1 MAWNESLTLGKKA
14 ERFAEDYFKSQGLNF
29 QDVRDVV
36 EYRKQDIDYIVDG
49 LGTVEVKMNLQ
60 DARKYRPGLFFWV
73 ETFISEGGKKRP
85 GWFYF
90 SKADYFLFFDKDGG
104 GIIIKNDAVFK
115 NFVNGLLH
123 KGDISWNRFDF
134 CKDVWFSR
142 YDVTAENMRIYFE
155 QLKQSDVDYR
165 RIVKRKRVY

>member
-49 LGTVEVKMNLQ
+49 LGTVEVKMNFQEAL
-60 DARKYRPGLFFWV
+60 RGKEGKFFWM
-73 ETFISEGGKKRP
+73 ELRIGNRP
-85 GWFYF
+85 GWWNF
-90 SKADYFLFFDKDGG
+90 SLADYFLFFSQHGEG
-104 GIIIKNDAVFK
+104 LLIKNDSIFK
-115 NFVNGLLH
+115 DFVEGLVETGDHSNFGL
-123 KGDISWNRFDF
+123 NRYDYTQ
-134 CKDVWFSR
+134 DVWFEEFQVR
-142 YDVTAENMRIYFE
+142 AENMRIYFE